1 MRLAIACVAGFALSA
16 LSASAQTVNV
26 GGGSSGLKGRL
37 VSRTVTAPPTNVVPI
52 YVTEPKGSFVLTQ
65 ICTADADSGNEALL
79 SGSTFGLVATD
90 RQTCRAYDPGLVF
103 PASETLNCVNS
114 ANDFSL
120 VCTITGLQIGK

>member
-1 MRLAIACVAGFALSA
+1 MRLVSAFVAGLALFAV
-16 LSASAQTVNV
+16 SASAQTVNV

-37 VSRTVTAPPTNVVPI
+37 VSRTVTAAATTIAPI
-52 YVTEPKGSFVLTQ
+52 YVTEAKGSFVLTQ
-65 ICTADADSGNEALL
+65 ICTADADSGSEALL

-103 PASETLNCVNS
+103 PANETLNCVNS
-114 ANDFSL
+114 ANDFAL